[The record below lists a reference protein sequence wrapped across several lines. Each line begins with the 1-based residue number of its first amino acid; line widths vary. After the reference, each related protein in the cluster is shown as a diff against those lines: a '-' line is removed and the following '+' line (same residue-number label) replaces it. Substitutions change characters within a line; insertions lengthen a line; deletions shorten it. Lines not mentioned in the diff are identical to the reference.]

1 MKWRPRPYET
11 KPANARTLLNGLNSA
26 WRQNL
31 CASKGTIDVVKV
43 NFQTDFGKICKMQQH
58 KRGETQRAEHQKKKK
73 RYKSKAS
80 FHFSLFLPESESES
94 VKGSL
99 IRLMYSVAN
108 GAGSFEGW
116 AESRYNDSH
125 SFALKGQLSQTEAL
139 WKEPNLVRWTNPGDC
154 NLAPGSAPGQ
164 LTPLRGPIVT

>member
-1 MKWRPRPYET
+1 MGKFAKCNNIKGGKHKEQST
-11 KPANARTLLNGLNSA
+11 KN
-26 WRQNL
+26 
-31 CASKGTIDVVKV
+31 
-43 NFQTDFGKICKMQQH
+43 
-58 KRGETQRAEHQKKKK
+58 KKK

-139 WKEPNLVRWTNPGDC
+139 
-154 NLAPGSAPGQ
+154 
-164 LTPLRGPIVT
+164 

>member
-1 MKWRPRPYET
+1 MRLKWFS
-11 KPANARTLLNGLNSA
+11 KQTL
-26 WRQNL
+26 
-31 CASKGTIDVVKV
+31 
-43 NFQTDFGKICKMQQH
+43 GKICKMQQH
-58 KRGETQRAEHQKKKK
+58 KRGGNTKSRAKKKKKK
-73 RYKSKAS
+73 RYKSIAS
-80 FHFSLFLPESESES
+80 FHFRLFLPESESES

-139 WKEPNLVRWTNPGDC
+139 WKEPNSVRWTNPGDC
-154 NLAPGSAPGQ
+154 NLVAWERAGAAYTSERPDCDFKGQ
-164 LTPLRGPIVT
+164 RQRLRNCG